1 MRKLLLV
8 LTMLCLPIL
17 VFSQAKKYVY
27 AKAEYNSKRYCI
39 IHCNYDDGKGTPI
52 MNEKGDILKFR
63 TDIEFINY
71 LANEGWE
78 FVLTQFTH
86 ESQSIHYFVVLTNL
100 YIANVLGSICVSK
113 ALPIADTSVCT
124 GTIA

>member
-71 LANEGWE
+71 LANEGWK
-78 FVLTQFTH
+78 FVLRDSTRYYYYFKKPQSEFT
-86 ESQSIHYFVVLTNL
+86 EEELSDIIRTRNTNKEKRTNNL
-100 YIANVLGSICVSK
+100 R
-113 ALPIADTSVCT
+113 D
-124 GTIA
+124 

>member
-27 AKAEYNSKRYCI
+27 AKARYNSSDRCI
-39 IHCNYDDGKGTPI
+39 FYYKYDDEKGMPI
-52 MNEKGDILKFR
+52 MNNDGVILKFR

-78 FVLTQFTH
+78 LLHLYDTHRNQDSTTYYYFRKPQSEFT
-86 ESQSIHYFVVLTNL
+86 EEELSDIIRTTN
-100 YIANVLGSICVSK
+100 IK
-113 ALPIADTSVCT
+113 KKK
-124 GTIA
+124 

>member
-8 LTMLCLPIL
+8 LTMLCLSIL

-78 FVLTQFTH
+78 FVLRDSTGYYYYFKKPQSEFT
-86 ESQSIHYFVVLTNL
+86 EEELSDIIRTRNTNKEKRTNNL
-100 YIANVLGSICVSK
+100 R
-113 ALPIADTSVCT
+113 D
-124 GTIA
+124 

>member
-78 FVLTQFTH
+78 FV
-86 ESQSIHYFVVLTNL
+86 
-100 YIANVLGSICVSK
+100 
-113 ALPIADTSVCT
+113 
-124 GTIA
+124 